1 MTTTKPQHIEHDLSP
16 HPMAGVHGVAVV
28 LAGVLA
34 LILDASAT
42 NMINTGLPFL
52 EGRVAATPDE
62 GSWLLTAF
70 NAAYY
75 ATILLSPWLFVRFGQ
90 KRLLLVAL
98 AGFAATSLLMVSV
111 TSFDELVALRAIQGV
126 FAGGMFV
133 PAALLMFLS
142 LPPKV
147 LPIGIPAFAVFS
159 LAGASLGA
167 LVGGYFAE
175 TYGAES
181 VFLPG
186 AIATIA
192 IAIFV
197 GISAPDGNPPRYQPF
212 DTLGVALSLLM
223 FGSMQYLA
231 NEGARRDWLGDGSVV
246 GALALL
252 IVTAAGFVAWELYGA
267 RYPHVNLHLFARFR
281 NLTIGG
287 LVNVVVGFLGFG
299 ITVFVTYLEQA
310 LGASATTAGQMIA
323 LRIVTYLVGI
333 PLAYFVVLKK
343 WLDVRAVV
351 TIAAVGTALSFVGF
365 WRLITAASAIESFV
379 AISLV
384 FGIFFGALNQPTPSL
399 VLAGLPPRLLLGGLA
414 IYKVSSPIG
423 TMLAFGFCQTFL
435 NHRTVLYNTAIA
447 GAMTRANPAVAA
459 YLARGGTVGTLS
471 ALATSQST
479 IMAEADLMLVLAV
492 VALLLVPIVMFA
504 TTAPPVA
511 TPPAPIPSTNGLANP
526 VNAVGTHAMIQE
538 RS

>member
-1 MTTTKPQHIEHDLSP
+1 MMAAKPQHIEHELAP
-16 HPMAGVHGVAVV
+16 HPMGGVHGAAVV

-42 NMINTGLPFL
+42 NLINTGLPFL

-75 ATILLSPWLFVRFGQ
+75 TTILLSPWLFVRFGQ

-111 TSFDELVALRAIQGV
+111 TSFDELVALRAIQGA

-167 LVGGYFAE
+167 LLGGYFAE
-175 TYGAES
+175 TYGAQS

-186 AIATIA
+186 AIATVA
-192 IAIFV
+192 IAILV
-197 GISAPDGNPPRYQPF
+197 AVSAPDGNPPRYQPF
-212 DTLGVALSLLM
+212 DSFGVALSLAM

-231 NEGARRDWLGDGSVV
+231 NEGARRNWLDDGSVV
-246 GALALL
+246 AAAALCV
-252 IVTAAGFVAWELYGA
+252 VTAAGFIAWELYGA
-267 RYPHVNLHLFARFR
+267 HYPFVNLHLFARFR

-287 LVNVVVGFLGFG
+287 LANVVVGFLGFG
-299 ITVFVTYLEQA
+299 ITVFVAYLEQT
-310 LGASATTAGQMIA
+310 LGASATQAGQMIA
-323 LRIVTYLVGI
+323 LRIVTYLIGI
-333 PLAYFVVLKK
+333 PLAYFVVVKK

-365 WRLITAASAIESFV
+365 WRLITATSAVESFI
-379 AISLV
+379 AISLA

-435 NHRTVLYNTAIA
+435 NHRTALYDTAIA
-447 GAMTRANPAVAA
+447 GTMTHANPAVAA
-459 YLARGGTVGTLS
+459 YLARGGTIDALS
-471 ALATSQST
+471 ALATSQA
-479 IMAEADLMLVLAV
+479 IVMAEADLMLVLAV
-492 VALLLVPIVMFA
+492 VALLLAPIVMFA
-504 TTAPPVA
+504 ITAPPVA
-511 TPPAPIPSTNGLANP
+511 APPAPTPSSNGVIHPAGAAQ
-526 VNAVGTHAMIQE
+526 AV
-538 RS
+538 R

>member
-1 MTTTKPQHIEHDLSP
+1 MMTTSKPQHIEFHLAP
-16 HPMAGVHGVAVV
+16 HPLNGAHGVAVV

-52 EGRVAATPDE
+52 QGRVAATPDE

-70 NAAYY
+70 NATYY

-111 TSFDELVALRAIQGV
+111 TSFHELVALRAIQGA

-142 LPPKV
+142 LPPKL
-147 LPIGIPAFAVFS
+147 LPVGIPAFAVFS
-159 LAGASLGA
+159 LGGASLGA

-175 TYGAES
+175 TYGAQS

-186 AIATIA
+186 AIATVA
-192 IAIFV
+192 IGILVF
-197 GISAPDGNPPRYQPF
+197 ISAPEGNRPQRRPF
-212 DTLGVALSLLM
+212 DTFGVTLSLVM

-231 NEGARRDWLGDGSVV
+231 NEGARRDWLDDGSV
-246 GALALL
+246 ALAVALT
-252 IVTAAGFVAWELYGA
+252 IVSVAAFIYWELYGT
-267 RYPHVNLHLFARFR
+267 RHPHVNLHLFARFR
-281 NLTIGG
+281 NLTVGG

-299 ITVFVTYLEQA
+299 ITAFVTYLEQT

-333 PLAYFVVLKK
+333 PLAYFVVIKK

-351 TIAAVGTALSFVGF
+351 TLAAVGTAISFFGF
-365 WRLITAASAIESFV
+365 WRLITVTSALESFV

-399 VLAGLPPRLLLGGLA
+399 VLSSLPPQFLLGGLA

-423 TMLAFGFCQTFL
+423 TMLSFGFCQTFL
-435 NHRTVLYNTAIA
+435 DHRIALYATAMA
-447 GAMTRANPAVAA
+447 GAVTRANPAVAS
-459 YLARGGTVGTLS
+459 YLARGGTVGALS
-471 ALATSQST
+471 ALVTSQAT
-479 IMAEADLMLVLAV
+479 AMAEASLMLVLAV
-492 VALLLVPIVMFA
+492 ITLLLIPIVAFA
-504 TTAPPVA
+504 TGPPVA
-511 TPPAPIPSTNGLANP
+511 APPAPAEVLLEAAG
-526 VNAVGTHAMIQE
+526 
-538 RS
+538 